1 MNKATAIIHKNLS
14 DSSFGIDDFAS
25 EMAMS
30 RSQLFRKFV
39 RITGKAPSDFI
50 RCIRLMR
57 AANLI
62 EQRFGN
68 ITEIALEVGY
78 NNLAHFAH
86 CFRGHFGILP
96 SDYAKKISR
105 N

>member
-1 MNKATAIIHKNLS
+1 MNKATAIIHEHLS

-39 RITGKAPSDFI
+39 AITGKAPSDFI

-62 EQRFGN
+62 EQKFGN

-78 NNLAHFAH
+78 NNLAHFAR
-86 CFRGHFGILP
+86 CFRCHFGILP
-96 SDYAKKISR
+96 SEYAKRINR